1 MADKL
6 MILMLNT
13 DPQSAAEAGAPLFQA
28 AVAAAMDYFITY

>member
-6 MILMLNT
+6 MIPMLDT
-13 DPQSAAEAGAPLFQA
+13 DPQSAAEAGAPLFPA